1 MRVNAAG
8 EAYVDSEE
16 NSWEPG
22 QAYLEGTWGYY
33 GDDNIRDRG
42 VDREI
47 SGTSD
52 DRIYQTLRFDFDGYR
67 FNLHSG
73 TYDVSLHFAETWA
86 TDHGVRVFDVTME
99 GQLVEDDLDIFAEA
113 GYDAALVKTYPGISV
128 EDGVL
133 DIAFSASAN
142 YAMINGIEI
151 LDSSTP
157 GPTPTFSPPPTS
169 TPSPTP
175 TTSAGPTPTPA
186 QSPAPTPTPALT
198 PTPPP
203 NPTPPPGGGTGG
215 GSIYEPPPTGTP
227 YPTPSSTA
235 TPEPTPTPAP
245 TPTPTL
251 TRTSISLEPGWNLF
265 SFNVSPANSDVRI
278 VFASIYGKYR
288 IVESYDG
295 TTTLYDPDM
304 PIEDCTLREVNAY
317 HGYWIDMTEAAT
329 LTVSGSP
336 ISPTTP
342 MPLVEGWNLVSY
354 LSTDTLPVAE
364 ALASIEGQYTAVLGF
379 DERALSYYPSLPD
392 DMNTL
397 VALEP
402 GHGYWVKMSAA
413 ATLVY
418 AG

>member
-1 MRVNAAG
+1 VNAAG
-8 EAYVDSEE
+8 NTYTDRSGNVWLAD
-16 NSWEPG
+16 
-22 QAYLEGTWGYY
+22 QAYTPGSWGFY
-33 GDDNIRDRG
+33 GDDGTVDRG
-42 VDREI
+42 YI
-47 SGTSD
+47 PIHNTKD
-52 DRIYQTLRFDFDGYR
+52 DRIYQTERYGLSGYR
-67 FNLHSG
+67 FDIDDG
-73 TYDVSLHFAETWA
+73 IYDVVLHFAETYFDA
-86 TDHGVRVFDVTME
+86 PGQRIFDVHIE
-99 GQLVEDDLDIFAEA
+99 DQLLFDDLDVFAEA
-113 GYDAALVKTYPGISV
+113 GGKDTALWKTANSVVV
-128 EDGVL
+128 EDGQLQIEFARHVEL
-133 DIAFSASAN
+133 PE
-142 YAMINGIEI
+142 INGIEI
-151 LDSSTP
+151 LDSSAP
-157 GPTPTFSPPPTS
+157 NPTPTFSPPP
-169 TPSPTP
+169 SPTP
-175 TTSAGPTPTPA
+175 TSSPGPSASPTPSPIPSASPTPTPI
-186 QSPAPTPTPALT
+186 LT

-215 GSIYEPPPTGTP
+215 GSIYVPPPTSTP
-227 YPTPSSTA
+227 YPTPPPTA
-235 TPEPTPTPAP
+235 TPEPTPTP
-245 TPTPTL
+245 TPTV

-295 TTTLYDPDM
+295 TRTQYDPDM

-329 LTVSGSP
+329 LTVSGCL
-336 ISPTTP
+336 IGPTTP

-379 DERALSYYPSLPD
+379 DERALSYYPSLPE

-402 GHGYWVKMSAA
+402 RHGYWVKMSAA

-418 AG
+418 PG